1 MRILIQVVKNAN
13 VVVDNKLVSEI
24 NNGELILVGFT
35 KGDDEKVID
44 FMIEKLLKLRIF
56 PDKDGK
62 TNLNISQI
70 DGEILAVS
78 QFTLYADLTQGNRP
92 SFVNA
97 LNYNDTL
104 PLYDYFVNRISNVY
118 PKVKFGIFGA
128 DMKVSLLNDGPFTI
142 TLDSKELL

>member
-24 NNGELILVGFT
+24 NKGELILVGFT

-104 PLYDYFVNRISNVY
+104 PLYDYFVKRISNVY

-128 DMKVSLLNDGPFTI
+128 DMKVSLINDGPFTI
-142 TLDSKELL
+142 TIDSKELL

>member
-24 NNGELILVGFT
+24 NKGELILVGFT

-142 TLDSKELL
+142 IIDSKELL

>member
-24 NNGELILVGFT
+24 NKGELILVGFT

-128 DMKVSLLNDGPFTI
+128 DMKVSLINDGPFTI